1 MQISTRNNSP
11 QFGALHIANAGNLKL
26 YKITDTNDRNYLS
39 ILSNRIK
46 TKDLMPNLSKAE
58 TERWDEML
66 QYAVNNAYNPNN
78 ITYLETF
85 NNKPCGI
92 ITFRLGKNL
101 SNLDCITT
109 FPVEIGKKVKLA
121 GKTLFYQL
129 FKDFQAIKG
138 KKLELEAIT
147 NGPFDTIKKYE
158 SLGFKKTS
166 NVNPTKTVMEINSSK
181 IDETFKKLGSLID
194 YEPVEPEKVNL
205 RDLSN

>member
-66 QYAVNNAYNPNN
+66 QYAVNNAHNPNN

-181 IDETFKKLGSLID
+181 IDETLKKLGSLID